1 MINDTV
7 MTGEEAPAE
16 QAEPTELWVDPAE
29 VTAAA
34 VAAALADQLPLAI
47 AKAMEA
53 YHASIE
59 APPRKELPPRDSFE
73 KREAALVL
81 ERAERNNAKQ
91 SAHIEEMRKA
101 APNIDASLQAKAD
114 FNNALAAYNGCAP
127 NNQGANPLPATTV
140 ATPQRAP
147 DVTEGN
153 ATSDAGARS
162 LLPEQ
167 RAAQRA
173 HGLGAAK
180 PASPKLFDGRAPPL
194 EVWATTAYNWLE
206 VSDVSPDKCVSL
218 AATYLT
224 GPAESAWNAA
234 VAHAK
239 ALAKQTDV
247 PLTPFTWEFFLS
259 TLRTHFGESDP
270 SEEARRKLHRLVQTP
285 GMTVADYT
293 RQFTNL
299 TSRITDGLKFSDADL
314 LFRYRESL
322 LPDVRQEVA
331 LCPVTRKPFE
341 TLLEQIKHATMWE
354 TYSSA
359 GPASMRVQRNVLH
372 RSKPAHTAY
381 YAGGSL
387 SVRGGIG
394 KAKGHY
400 KPATTHGSDG
410 GQRGSRSRASPAG
423 APRHAARA
431 DRVPATPVQRPHEG
445 RTPPTGKTYPFLTGL
460 FCNECHHEG
469 HRASACKHFSNGK
482 PKLAVA

>member
-1 MINDTV
+1 MQAYQSSL
-7 MTGEEAPAE
+7 EA
-16 QAEPTELWVDPAE
+16 
-29 VTAAA
+29 
-34 VAAALADQLPLAI
+34 
-47 AKAMEA
+47 
-53 YHASIE
+53 S
-59 APPRKELPPRDSFE
+59 PRKELPPRDSFA
-73 KREAALVL
+73 KREAALAL
-81 ERAERNNAKQ
+81 ERAEHNNALQ
-91 SAHIEEMRKA
+91 REHIEFMRKA
-101 APNIDASLQAKAD
+101 VTAIDESPQAKAD
-114 FNNALAAYNGCAP
+114 FNIALAAYKGCIPAD
-127 NNQGANPLPATTV
+127 QGANPLPAITV

-147 DVTEGN
+147 DETEGI
-153 ATSDAGARS
+153 ATSDAAARS

-167 RAAQRA
+167 HAAQRA

-239 ALAKQTDV
+239 ALAKQSDV
-247 PLTPFTWEFFLS
+247 PLTPFTWEYFLS

-270 SEEARRKLHRLVQTP
+270 SEEARRKLHRLVQAP

-299 TSRITDGLKFSDADL
+299 TSRVTDGLKFSDADL

-322 LPDVRQEVA
+322 LPDVRQQVA

-341 TLLEQIKHATMWE
+341 TLQEQIRHATMWE

-359 GPASMRVQRNVLH
+359 GPASMRVHRNVMH
-372 RSKPAHTAY
+372 RSKPVHTAY
-381 YAGGSL
+381 YAGASL
-387 SVRGGIG
+387 SARGGVS

-400 KPATTHGSDG
+400 KPATTHGGSG
-410 GQRGSRSRASPAG
+410 SQRGGRPQAAPAS
-423 APRHAARA
+423 APRHAARI
-431 DRVPATPVQRPHEG
+431 DRTPAMPAQRPGEG
-445 RTPPTGKTYPFLTGL
+445 RPPPTGRVYPFLTGV
-460 FCNECHHEG
+460 FCNNCGLEG
-469 HRASACKHFSNGK
+469 HRAAACQYFTDGK
-482 PKLAVA
+482 PKLATA